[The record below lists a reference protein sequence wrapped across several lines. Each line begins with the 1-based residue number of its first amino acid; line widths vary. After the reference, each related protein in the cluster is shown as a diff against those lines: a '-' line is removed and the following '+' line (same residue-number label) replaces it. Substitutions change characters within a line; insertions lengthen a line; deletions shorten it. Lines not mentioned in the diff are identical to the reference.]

1 METVTDYFP
10 RLQITADGDCS
21 YGIKRRLLLGR
32 RAMTKLDSVLRSR
45 NITVPTKVCI
55 VKAMIFPVV
64 RYGCES

>member
-1 METVTDYFP
+1 
-10 RLQITADGDCS
+10 
-21 YGIKRRLLLGR
+21 
-32 RAMTKLDSVLRSR
+32 MTKLDSVLRSR

>member
-10 RLQITADGDCS
+10 RLQITADSDCS
-21 YGIKRRLLLGR
+21 YGIKRRLLLGW
-32 RAMTKLDSVLRSR
+32 RATTKLDSVLRSR